1 MTTARRLQLLRDRF
15 RRGLV
20 GHHGCRTTL
29 LHPAVCQSRQGRG
42 PQRTRPKKSIVYVF
56 HCFNRRLLTYCV
68 KPVFDMTI
76 LQELMD
82 NDARVKA
89 DALKK
94 IIFAILNGDKF
105 PTLLMDIIRFVIP
118 CSVSCLLTPLF
129 SVFAFTTD

>member
-1 MTTARRLQLLRDRF
+1 
-15 RRGLV
+15 
-20 GHHGCRTTL
+20 
-29 LHPAVCQSRQGRG
+29 
-42 PQRTRPKKSIVYVF
+42 
-56 HCFNRRLLTYCV
+56 
-68 KPVFDMTI
+68 MTI

>member
-1 MTTARRLQLLRDRF
+1 MTL
-15 RRGLV
+15 
-20 GHHGCRTTL
+20 
-29 LHPAVCQSRQGRG
+29 
-42 PQRTRPKKSIVYVF
+42 
-56 HCFNRRLLTYCV
+56 
-68 KPVFDMTI
+68 

-118 CSVSCLLTPLF
+118 CSVSFLLHSFQYLRSRRIENELF
-129 SVFAFTTD
+129 LRITW